1 MEFGLDVASCRMNHT
16 RSPQPLQSRMP
27 ASSFQSQATPA
38 SSAQAVLPPYLLT
51 TDATLQ
57 QFRVVPSRGLS
68 AAEVAR
74 RQKKHGPNVLPD
86 TAGKAWW
93 RLFLDRFRDALVLL
107 LLAAAGLALAF
118 GEVADAA
125 MIGIAILLDATLS
138 FSQVWRTEKTLRNL
152 RQHVELS
159 TLVIRNGSTRRL
171 PASYLVPGD
180 IITFRAG
187 EKIPADARIL
197 TANGL
202 KMTESTLTGEVR
214 DVTKVTW
221 RLPSRTALAG
231 RKNMLYLGTTVT
243 NGSGTAVVTATAT
256 RTEFGRI
263 ALMLK
268 RQVSPASPL
277 RKKLQRQGIIIT
289 WVVIALVVV
298 ITALGL
304 LQKNPIS
311 DTLRTAITLIV
322 SAIPEDITVI
332 LTITLTVGMV
342 RILRHKG
349 VVRELS
355 SAETLGATTVICADK
370 TGTLTTGQMT
380 ADHFNTLDGP
390 IIAIDTPPSDPLHT
404 QALLALA
411 LANDA
416 YRLNP
421 TDPEYFGSAT
431 EKTALQFVES
441 LGLSQAS
448 LRQQWHQEDIIPFS
462 PEWKYRAGLYRHPT
476 QASRTVFVMGAP
488 ELLLEKSNANL
499 RHDGLLA
506 KLDPPNRTALHE
518 KILAHASQGER
529 LVGVAIRRHYPRH
542 DITHADI
549 TELCFLG
556 VLVIRDQLRP
566 EVPHAIAQ
574 TRTAGIKVKMIT
586 GDLPATALAIAR
598 SAGLSATLDTVVTG
612 EAIEQM
618 SDEELQQALHTT
630 NIFARVSPLDKQ
642 RLIRLLQAQG
652 EIVAMTGDGVN
663 DAVAL
668 KSADIGVAMGSGKDI
683 AKDAADL
690 VLLDNNFATIVH
702 AVREGRVIRDNL
714 RKVIAFLLST
724 NVAEVAIFLVSALLH
739 WPLPLLPAQI
749 LWINLVTDGTSDIA
763 LSLEPDERNI
773 MHRSPESPTAPLMSR
788 RLLYQILSSGF
799 IMTTVAMVL
808 YWYLWRHLAL
818 DLPYVQTMIF
828 CFVAVSSLLSTWSF
842 RSLHDSL
849 YRRGLWQNPWIIISA
864 GFSFLLQLA
873 AIYIPLL
880 QRFFGTVALTPPD
893 WALIFALALATVIII
908 DLRKLVF
915 PTHTT
920 H

>member
-1 MEFGLDVASCRMNHT
+1 M
-16 RSPQPLQSRMP
+16 
-27 ASSFQSQATPA
+27 
-38 SSAQAVLPPYLLT
+38 
-51 TDATLQ
+51 
-57 QFRVVPSRGLS
+57 VPSRGLS
-68 AAEVAR
+68 TNEATR

-86 TAGKAWW
+86 TDGKAWW

-118 GEVADAA
+118 GEAADAA
-125 MIGIAILLDATLS
+125 IIGIAIVLDATLS

-159 TLVIRNGSTRRL
+159 TLVIRSGSTRRL

-197 TANGL
+197 SANGL
-202 KMTESTLTGEVR
+202 KVTESTLTGEVR
-214 DVTKVTW
+214 DVDKVTW
-221 RLPSRTALAG
+221 RLKSRTALAG

-243 NGSGTAVVTATAT
+243 NGSGTAVVTATGT

-268 RQVSPASPL
+268 HQVSPVSPL
-277 RKKLQRQGIIIT
+277 RKKLQHQGIVIAWI
-289 WVVIALVVV
+289 VIALVAA
-298 ITALGL
+298 ITVLGL
-304 LQKNPIS
+304 LQKNPVS

-355 SAETLGATTVICADK
+355 SAETLGAATVICADK
-370 TGTLTTGQMT
+370 TGTLTTGEMT

-390 IIAIDTPPSDPLHT
+390 IISPDSPPRDPLHT
-404 QALLALA
+404 QAMLALI

-416 YRLNP
+416 HRLNP
-421 TDPEYFGSAT
+421 DDQEYFGSAT
-431 EKTALQFVES
+431 EKTALRFAES
-441 LGLSQAS
+441 VGFSQAA
-448 LRQQWHQEDIIPFS
+448 LQQQWQQEDIIPFS
-462 PEWKYRAGLYRHPT
+462 PAWKYRASLYRHPT
-476 QASRTVFVMGAP
+476 QASRTVFVIGAP
-488 ELLLEKSNANL
+488 ELLLEKSSANL
-499 RHDGLLA
+499 RRDGQLA
-506 KLDPPNRTALHE
+506 KLTDADRAALHE
-518 KILAHASQGER
+518 KIHAHASQGER
-529 LVGVAIRRHYPRH
+529 LLGVAIRRHYPRH
-542 DITHADI
+542 DITQADI
-549 TELCFLG
+549 IDLSFLG

-574 TRTAGIKVKMIT
+574 TQTAGINVKMIT
-586 GDLPATALAIAR
+586 GDLPATAHAIAHM
-598 SAGLSATLDTVVTG
+598 AGLTANNESIITG

-618 SDEELQQALHTT
+618 TDEELQLALPNT

-702 AVREGRVIRDNL
+702 AIREGRVIRDNL

-724 NVAEVAIFLVSALLH
+724 NVAEVLIFLVSALLR

-773 MHRSPESPTAPLMSR
+773 MHRSPESPAAPLISR
-788 RLLYQILSSGF
+788 RLLYQILSTGF
-799 IMTTVAMVL
+799 IMTAAAMAL
-808 YWYLWRHLAL
+808 YWYLWRYLAL
-818 DLPYVQTMIF
+818 ELPYVQTMIF

-849 YRRGLWQNPWIIISA
+849 YRRGLWQNPWILVSA
-864 GFSFLLQLA
+864 GFSFLLQVA
-873 AIYIPLL
+873 AIYVPFL
-880 QRFFGTVALTPPD
+880 QRFFGTVALTSPD
-893 WALIFALALATVIII
+893 WALVFAVALATTLII

-915 PTHTT
+915 PTHATR
-920 H
+920 